1 VAEAIRLI
9 IWDLDDTFWRGTLT
23 EGGIA
28 YQRHIH
34 DIVIALARRGII
46 STICSKNDLAPVR
59 DILQAHGLWDYF
71 VMPSIN
77 WEPKGQRI
85 AALAEAFQLRP
96 PTILFID
103 DNDMNRNE
111 ALHYVP
117 DLQVASEAVIDG
129 LLEDARCRGKDDSG
143 LTRLA
148 QYRLLAQRQ
157 AAQTASG
164 DNLAFL
170 RQSGIRVTFEHDV
183 LAHAERAIELINRT
197 NQLNFT
203 KRRLPDDPAAARAAL
218 AAMVREFDVQCALIR
233 VTDRYG
239 DYGFCGF
246 YLTRGSLRGRQLQH
260 FCFSCR
266 ILNMGVEA
274 WVYAQ
279 LGRPGLVVAGEV
291 IGTVES
297 PEPIDWISFGP
308 AVAADAAAAAATTT
322 TTTTTRELGDV
333 FIHGGCD
340 LAAVS
345 HYFGMVSR
353 RVSGAFNAVRGGVD
367 LRFDHSQF
375 LAYAAA
381 GLDAPQRAAAALLGY
396 QATDFDASLWQDAAG
411 AGLWLLSLWA
421 DAHFLLY
428 RHGETGLTLPFTVPV
443 HVPGTGHADLT
454 RIDAASLGERVTQSW
469 VGEALG
475 HLQRAFT
482 CVGLT
487 PQPLFQANLR
497 RLLAAAPADALVFI
511 LGANEQE
518 MPQARFVGPKV
529 QAHRALNR
537 WTAEVC
543 QEFAQARLINIRDFV
558 RDESEVLNLNHFDRM
573 VYYRIYEHVLA
584 AIRQHRAPAAASLA
598 HSAAA

>member
-1 VAEAIRLI
+1 MAEAIRLI

-59 DILQAHGLWDYF
+59 DILQAQGLWDYF

-85 AALAEAFQLRP
+85 
-96 PTILFID
+96 
-103 DNDMNRNE
+103 
-111 ALHYVP
+111 
-117 DLQVASEAVIDG
+117 
-129 LLEDARCRGKDDSG
+129 
-143 LTRLA
+143 
-148 QYRLLAQRQ
+148 
-157 AAQTASG
+157 
-164 DNLAFL
+164 
-170 RQSGIRVTFEHDV
+170 
-183 LAHAERAIELINRT
+183 
-197 NQLNFT
+197 
-203 KRRLPDDPAAARAAL
+203 AAL

-297 PEPIDWISFGP
+297 PEPVDWISFGP
-308 AVAADAAAAAATTT
+308 AVAADAAAAAATTTTT

-396 QATDFDASLWQDAAG
+396 QAADFDASLWQDAAG

-497 RLLAAAPADALVFI
+497 RLLAVAPADALVFI

-584 AIRQHRAPAAASLA
+584 AVRQHRAPAAASLA